1 VRERLEPW
9 WQAQRNHCCHGAE
22 VVLRIMPS
30 SYGIIILC
38 ERAQDKDDCGTQ
50 YKYAVKRVGVQR
62 DGCLSTVEGDDAM
75 ENALRLPLTSSLP
88 HDAEDAKHGALQVR
102 TCHAPASIAISWS
115 SRCRHVPRVLPNH
128 RFKVTASILNALLDP
143 SWIHT

>member
-1 VRERLEPW
+1 MRERLEPW

-88 HDAEDAKHGALQVR
+88 HDAEDAKHGAYRYARATLLPPLLSPGRPDVDMYHVSCPTTGSKSQLQY
-102 TCHAPASIAISWS
+102 
-115 SRCRHVPRVLPNH
+115 
-128 RFKVTASILNALLDP
+128 
-143 SWIHT
+143 